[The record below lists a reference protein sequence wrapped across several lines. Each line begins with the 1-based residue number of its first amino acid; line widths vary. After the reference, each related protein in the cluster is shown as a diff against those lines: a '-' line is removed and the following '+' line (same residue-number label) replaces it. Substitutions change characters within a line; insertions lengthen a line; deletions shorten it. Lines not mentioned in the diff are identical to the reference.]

1 MFTYW
6 FLSYYRAKA
15 RAPKHKV
22 ICGEARRKERI
33 AAKARAPKHEVIC
46 GEARRFVLNL
56 IRQNVIVH
64 HKSISNIRHL

>member
-15 RAPKHKV
+15 RAPKHEV

-33 AAKARAPKHEVIC
+33 AAKARAPKHEVIW
-46 GEARRFVLNL
+46 GEARREKAIKNFRIL
-56 IRQNVIVH
+56 
-64 HKSISNIRHL
+64 